1 MQIRRDFLRI
11 LEATIVGFFLIQS
24 VRFLYTAMF
33 ARVSSADLVRRLAD
47 RSAIEGLPGVVDPTE
62 VQTEIVAV
70 AAVFLAPLLALV
82 IARTRW
88 SIPLAVAVTVVARY
102 MVAELP
108 ESQVLAAAVTVAG
121 GLLYLTIIA
130 IRRPRMLPLML
141 AASVAGDQIL
151 RSLNATADPTFD
163 RDYQFTLGALDV
175 DISTALI
182 AAAIFTLL
190 LTALTTL
197 VEREESRLPGYFTEP
212 YGVLTGWG
220 SLALGGVLYLEFTVL
235 GLPNAAAHWA
245 NIDYYVM
252 LPLALLATL
261 LPLVPEV
268 RAQAGNFLSTFDGI
282 YRGWLWALMMALFMV
297 IGRRFEGLA
306 AGLTLAGAQFLAILT
321 LWWIVRQ
328 PEERPLINPTPIL
341 VWFSLMLFLVLSVGD
356 YFTYDYA
363 FVRDAEPPFQ
373 VVSDALRGM
382 RGVGLPLALL
392 AVVFACMPMILERQ
406 IIPWREGR
414 VIETLLSL
422 LIVFVIV
429 IWSVSAAAPQAV
441 RRPLD
446 PNCLRVATLNIHGG
460 YTQFFAP
467 NLDMVADTILRSGA
481 DIVLLQEVET
491 GRLTSGS
498 IDQTEYLANR
508 LNMNVTFFAQNEEL
522 QGLAILSRLDEIN
535 ATGARL
541 TSSGAQAGLQYVTY
555 SIDESGPLHVYNV
568 WLGLRLRDASGQVLP
583 DAQQDQAQQFEEV
596 NRLVAANHFG
606 ARSQQENPDRVIVGG
621 TFNYDEDSPL
631 YTEWAETVLQ
641 DPFTGLF
648 AERRDTLFTVDGRSA
663 RYDYIWLLN
672 LVPSGINIDQRN
684 LASDHRPSVVA
695 VGREAGRACP
705 G

>member
-24 VRFLYTAMF
+24 IRFLYASMF
-33 ARVSSADLVRRLAD
+33 ARASSADLVRRLAD
-47 RSAIEGLPGVVDPTE
+47 RSTIADLPGVVDPAA
-62 VQTEIVAV
+62 VQTEIIAV
-70 AAVFLAPLLALV
+70 AAVFLAPLLALI

-88 SIPLAVAVTVVARY
+88 SIPLAVGVTVVARY
-102 MVAELP
+102 MVAEFP
-108 ESQVLAAAVTVAG
+108 NSNVLAAAVTVAG

-130 IRRPRMLPLML
+130 VRRPRFLPLMI
-141 AASVAGDQIL
+141 AAAVACDQIL
-151 RSLNATADPTFD
+151 RSLNATSDPTFD
-163 RDYQFTLGALDV
+163 RDYTFALGALDV
-175 DISTALI
+175 GISTALI
-182 AAAIFTLL
+182 ALAIFTILL
-190 LTALTTL
+190 SLLTTL
-197 VEREESRLPGYFTEP
+197 VEREESRLPGFLNEP
-212 YGVLTGWG
+212 PGVLTGWG
-220 SLALGGVLYLEFTVL
+220 SLALGGILYLQFTVL

-245 NIDYYVM
+245 KIDYYVM

-268 RAQAGNFLSTFDGI
+268 RAQAGNFLSTFDGV
-282 YRGWLWALMMALFMV
+282 YRGWLWALLMALLMV
-297 IGRRFEGLA
+297 IGKRFEGLA

-328 PEERPLINPTPIL
+328 PEDRPRLNPTPIL
-341 VWFSLMLFLVLSVGD
+341 VLFSLVIFLLLSVGD

-363 FVRDAEPPFQ
+363 FVRAAEPPFD
-373 VVSDALRGM
+373 VFSEALRGM
-382 RGVGLPLALL
+382 KNMGLPLVLI

-406 IIPWREGR
+406 IIPWRQGR
-414 VIETLLSL
+414 VVETLLSL
-422 LIVFVIV
+422 LMVLVIV
-429 IWSVSAAAPQAV
+429 VWSVSAAAPQPV

-460 YTQFFAP
+460 FTQFFAP

-491 GRLTSGS
+491 GRITSGS
-498 IDQTEYLANR
+498 IDQAEYLANR
-508 LNMNVTFFAQNEEL
+508 LNMNATFFAQNEEL
-522 QGLAILSRLDEIN
+522 QGLAVLSRLDDISAN
-535 ATGARL
+535 GANL
-541 TSSGAQAGLQYVTY
+541 SSTGAQAGLQYVTY

-568 WLGLRLRDASGQVLP
+568 WLGLRLRDDSGQILP
-583 DAQQDQAQQFEEV
+583 DQQQDQVRQFEEV

-606 ARSQQENPDRVIVGG
+606 AGNRNEAPDRVVVGG
-621 TFNYDEDSPL
+621 TFNFDEDSPL
-631 YTEWAETVLQ
+631 YREWSETVLQ
-641 DPFTGLF
+641 DPFIGLF

-684 LASDHRPSVVA
+684 LTSDHRPSVVA
-695 VGREAGRACP
+695 VGREAGRTCP